1 MYYCVGWPKVL
12 NSQQS
17 SPIKLSV
24 DKVKILFAIL
34 YEKSICIWF
43 CKPSVP
49 ITYHR
54 RTDKCIEDNGT
65 NAFVEWK
72 VDSSK
77 IVVATNGGALI
88 IYDVQVN
95 DDTSNGLY
103 TQTDSPFNY
112 LRRDSAELFVKETIP
127 SLKLNLS
134 IIVKLYCNITSISC
148 INVGQMMVAT
158 DKLSIL
164 RINWEGAEERDY
176 SLDLRRIPFSIN
188 QQVHYAV
195 PILERDAYVISMDYS
210 PLLAGFSIVLADGRA
225 AFLTSSNLK
234 FDPNQ
239 VSGIWAQNLED
250 VTCTSINHKHRL
262 IAFGRKNCQVNVY
275 VVDDVSGGL
284 ELSHTMSLSS
294 KDFPGTP
301 GYVREMKWTPDGCA
315 MILCWSTGGISLW
328 STYGNMLMSS
338 LAWDYGLN
346 VDLFKQNP
354 LNILNMEWS
363 TEGYQLLMI
372 QLHAK
377 YTEDGQVIEQ
387 KTRVIQLDFV
397 KSVLSVN
404 PSMSS
409 HPYLLLQGDDKLYLN
424 RGDALQKM
432 YAHFATMEKSKNY
445 VDLYGS
451 AEKMEEDYGYYNFG
465 SDNKKTITSINTLSE
480 SKHWIIITLPTQY
493 AASNWPIRYSAIDST
508 GNNLAVAG
516 RTGMALYSLV
526 TRKWKLFGNETQE
539 KDFVVSGAI
548 LWWDNFVILGSY
560 SLLDHSDEIRM
571 YPKDSKLDNR
581 FASIIKI
588 ASPVML
594 MSIYKNQLIMF
605 TSDGY
610 VTIFA
615 IVQHTVDTVNLI
627 KFKVYDIKNL
637 CVHPA
642 CVVSV
647 SLANLKHDTS
657 LKLSSNQSSDTLLL
671 NVSGKIFMLHYENIG
686 AENQQL
692 ASTCLASSV
701 ECLWVSNSSKIH
713 LKDSLW
719 LFCGNHGMRVWL
731 PVFPR
736 QGENGSRSLRH
747 TFMSKRIMLTFN
759 LKIYPL
765 VILFE
770 EAIILGAENDT
781 ILYTNDTDLHFSLPF
796 STVER
801 STQVYLHQ
809 ILRQLIR
816 RNLGYNAWQIART
829 CTNLPYFP
837 HALELL
843 LHEVL
848 EEEATSK
855 EPIPDALLPS
865 VLEFI
870 QEFPVYLQTVVQCAR
885 KTEIAL
891 WPYLFSM
898 AGKPKDLFQQCI
910 TQNQLEIA
918 ASYLII
924 LQNLEPSSVSR
935 QYATML
941 LDTALEQKK
950 WDLAKDLVRFL
961 RAIDPNDVESP
972 RTSFIMGNKFG
983 MPQSSLPNSEDL
995 TLILGNITRGRS
1007 FSTTQTPPKHA
1018 LETKPDTPTTKEK
1031 FVISTAI
1038 NPLRNKRRV
1047 SSIPKEKIK
1056 IVEDFFIED
1065 ILQRHATKLLQNR
1078 KLEDL
1083 GYMAAKLDFQLVG
1096 WLSKEKDKSAKIDDF
1111 VATLKQLHEQMEWPK
1126 PSIENSK
1133 PTSNDIS
1140 TVPQTPVPDN
1150 TESGYHSNE
1159 PENYSNFFAN
1169 AYQKSGNLSID
1180 GKFHHDVE
1188 ANLLPKMDLM
1198 SVASEQVSLWDDEK
1212 PVSGQVY
1219 TNFELED
1226 QTYHNA
1232 IEEQNK
1238 KDAHSKQAIQKMEI
1252 KLRYLLQ
1259 LFNEGDCL
1267 EFSLLLSIML
1277 LDKAAVVRIT
1287 NKAIRSNSLILCRKL
1302 RNGLKDI
1309 TRWSLYECLGYQSFM
1324 LSLKSQISILDNFVI
1339 REESISPVLAMMTK
1353 EAVVE
1358 NQLNI
1363 SDNSTKENNEIDS
1376 TQKLNDSKLNT
1387 SGASTTGSIANTL
1400 ERKIS
1405 VEEKRSVANSKSSIN
1420 ASQQQQFNDS
1430 NTSNTSSINEN
1441 LKKSVTTAS
1450 SENEEMLNEEDAG
1463 RCIVM

>member
-1 MYYCVGWPKVL
+1 MY
-12 NSQQS
+12 
-17 SPIKLSV
+17 I
-24 DKVKILFAIL
+24 
-34 YEKSICIWF
+34 
-43 CKPSVP
+43 
-49 ITYHR
+49 
-54 RTDKCIEDNGT
+54 
-65 NAFVEWK
+65 
-72 VDSSK
+72 
-77 IVVATNGGALI
+77 
-88 IYDVQVN
+88 
-95 DDTSNGLY
+95 
-103 TQTDSPFNY
+103 
-112 LRRDSAELFVKETIP
+112 
-127 SLKLNLS
+127 
-134 IIVKLYCNITSISC
+134 
-148 INVGQMMVAT
+148 
-158 DKLSIL
+158 
-164 RINWEGAEERDY
+164 
-176 SLDLRRIPFSIN
+176 
-188 QQVHYAV
+188 
-195 PILERDAYVISMDYS
+195 
-210 PLLAGFSIVLADGRA
+210 
-225 AFLTSSNLK
+225 
-234 FDPNQ
+234 
-239 VSGIWAQNLED
+239 
-250 VTCTSINHKHRL
+250 
-262 IAFGRKNCQVNVY
+262 
-275 VVDDVSGGL
+275 VDDLTGGL
-284 ELSHTMSLSS
+284 ELSHTMLLSS
-294 KDFPGTP
+294 KDFPGSP
-301 GYVREMKWTPDGCA
+301 GFVREMKWTPDGCA
-315 MILCWSTGGISLW
+315 MVLCWSTGGISLW

-346 VDLFKQNP
+346 VDLNKHNP
-354 LNILNMEWS
+354 LNVLSMDWS

-372 QLHAK
+372 QLHQK
-377 YTEDGQVIEQ
+377 YDTNNEQ
-387 KTRVIQLDFV
+387 DDENNEATTRVIQLDFI

-404 PSMSS
+404 PAMSS
-409 HPYLLLQGDDKLYLN
+409 NPFLLLQGDDKLYLN

-432 YAHFATMEKSKNY
+432 YANLASMEKSKNY
-445 VDLYGS
+445 MDLYGGAGS
-451 AEKMEEDYGYYNFG
+451 EKYEEDFYNFG

-493 AASNWPIRYSAIDST
+493 AASNWPIRFSAIDES
-508 GNNLAVAG
+508 GDNIAVAG
-516 RTGMALYSLV
+516 RTGMALYSLQ

-539 KDFVVSGAI
+539 KDFVVTGAI
-548 LWWDNFVILGSY
+548 LWWNNFCILGSY

-581 FASIIKI
+581 FASIVKI
-588 ASPVML
+588 SSPLML
-594 MSIYKNQLIMF
+594 MNIYKNQLIMF

-610 VTIFA
+610 VTIYA
-615 IVQHTVDTVNLI
+615 IVQHTMDTVNLV

-647 SLANLKHDTS
+647 SLANLNMTAA
-657 LKLSSNQSSDTLLL
+657 LKSPNQSSDTLLL

-686 AENQQL
+686 TENQQL

-701 ECLWVSNSSKIH
+701 ECMWVSNSLKIH

-736 QGENGSRSLRH
+736 PGENGSRSLRH

-781 ILYTNDTDLHFSLPF
+781 ILYTNDLELHFSLPF
-796 STVER
+796 STLER

-816 RNLGYNAWQIART
+816 RNLGYNAWEIART

-972 RTSFIMGNKFG
+972 RTSFIMAGGNKFTS
-983 MPQSSLPNSEDL
+983 PPNHALSNAEDL
-995 TLILGNITRGRS
+995 SLILGNMTRGRS
-1007 FSTTQTPPKHA
+1007 FSTTQTPPKQM
-1018 LETKPDTPTTKEK
+1018 LETQNSAPSMTSKEK

-1047 SSIPKEKIK
+1047 SSIPKDKIK

-1111 VATLKQLHEQMEWPK
+1111 VTTLKQLHEQMEWPK
-1126 PSIENSK
+1126 PSIENLKS
-1133 PTSNDIS
+1133 TNNDNG

-1159 PENYSNFFAN
+1159 PEINFPPFWHKSNLISPTSN
-1169 AYQKSGNLSID
+1169 E
-1180 GKFHHDVE
+1180 KFHHDVE
-1188 ANLLPKMDLM
+1188 ANLLPKMDMM
-1198 SVASEQVSLWDDEK
+1198 SVASEQVSLWDDDNNK
-1212 PVSGQVY
+1212 ALTSGPH
-1219 TNFELED
+1219 TAFASFDLED

-1232 IEEQNK
+1232 IEEQKK

-1259 LFNEGDCL
+1259 LFVEGDCL

-1309 TRWSLYECLGYQSFM
+1309 TRWSLYEW
-1324 LSLKSQISILDNFVI
+1324 
-1339 REESISPVLAMMTK
+1339 
-1353 EAVVE
+1353 
-1358 NQLNI
+1358 
-1363 SDNSTKENNEIDS
+1363 
-1376 TQKLNDSKLNT
+1376 
-1387 SGASTTGSIANTL
+1387 
-1400 ERKIS
+1400 
-1405 VEEKRSVANSKSSIN
+1405 
-1420 ASQQQQFNDS
+1420 
-1430 NTSNTSSINEN
+1430 
-1441 LKKSVTTAS
+1441 
-1450 SENEEMLNEEDAG
+1450 
-1463 RCIVM
+1463 

>member
-1 MYYCVGWPKVL
+1 MY
-12 NSQQS
+12 
-17 SPIKLSV
+17 I
-24 DKVKILFAIL
+24 
-34 YEKSICIWF
+34 
-43 CKPSVP
+43 
-49 ITYHR
+49 
-54 RTDKCIEDNGT
+54 
-65 NAFVEWK
+65 
-72 VDSSK
+72 
-77 IVVATNGGALI
+77 
-88 IYDVQVN
+88 
-95 DDTSNGLY
+95 
-103 TQTDSPFNY
+103 
-112 LRRDSAELFVKETIP
+112 
-127 SLKLNLS
+127 
-134 IIVKLYCNITSISC
+134 
-148 INVGQMMVAT
+148 
-158 DKLSIL
+158 
-164 RINWEGAEERDY
+164 
-176 SLDLRRIPFSIN
+176 
-188 QQVHYAV
+188 
-195 PILERDAYVISMDYS
+195 
-210 PLLAGFSIVLADGRA
+210 
-225 AFLTSSNLK
+225 
-234 FDPNQ
+234 
-239 VSGIWAQNLED
+239 
-250 VTCTSINHKHRL
+250 
-262 IAFGRKNCQVNVY
+262 
-275 VVDDVSGGL
+275 VDDLTGGL
-284 ELSHTMSLSS
+284 ELSHTMSMSS
-294 KDFPGTP
+294 KDFPGSP
-301 GYVREMKWTPDGCA
+301 GHVREMKWTPDGCA

-328 STYGNMLMSS
+328 STYGAMLMSS
-338 LAWDYGLN
+338 LVWEYGLHA
-346 VDLFKQNP
+346 DLNKQNP
-354 LNILNMEWS
+354 LNILSMDWS

-372 QLHAK
+372 QLHTQ
-377 YTEDGQVIEQ
+377 YSNEEQ
-387 KTRVIQLDFV
+387 EEPQKSTTRVIQLDFV

-409 HPYLLLQGDDKLYLN
+409 NPFLLLQGDDKLYLN

-432 YAHFATMEKSKNY
+432 YSSFSAMEKSKNY
-445 VDLYGS
+445 YNICDS
-451 AEKMEEDYGYYNFG
+451 SDEKFEEDFYNFG
-465 SDNKKTITSINTLSE
+465 SDNKKTITSRNTLSE

-493 AASNWPIRYSAIDST
+493 AASNWPIRYSAIDES

-516 RTGMALYSLV
+516 RTGMALYSLI

-588 ASPVML
+588 PSPVML
-594 MSIYKNQLIMF
+594 MNIYKNQLIMF

-610 VTIFA
+610 VTIYA
-615 IVQHTVDTVNLI
+615 IAQHQMDVVNLI

-647 SLANLKHDTS
+647 SLANLNMVPVTKS
-657 LKLSSNQSSDTLLL
+657 PSSNQSSDTLLL
-671 NVSGKIFMLHYENIG
+671 NVSGKIFMLHYENVG

-701 ECLWVSNSSKIH
+701 ECMWVANSSKIH

-719 LFCGNHGMRVWL
+719 LFCGNNGMRVWL

-736 QGENGSRSLRH
+736 PGENGSRSLRH

-770 EAIILGAENDT
+770 EAIIMGAENDT
-781 ILYTNDTDLHFSLPF
+781 ILYTNDLELHFSLPF
-796 STVER
+796 SIVER

-816 RNLGYNAWQIART
+816 RNLGYNAWEIART

-950 WDLAKDLVRFL
+950 WDLAKDLARFL

-972 RTSFIMGNKFG
+972 RTSIVVLGGGTKF
-983 MPQSSLPNSEDL
+983 SNPNVLTNTEDL
-995 TLILGNITRGRS
+995 SLILGSMARGRS
-1007 FSTTQTPPKHA
+1007 FSTTQTPAKQV
-1018 LETKPDTPTTKEK
+1018 LETQMSAPSTMTVNKDK
-1031 FVISTAI
+1031 FVISTAL

-1065 ILQRHATKLLQNR
+1065 ILQRHATKLLSSR

-1096 WLSKEKDKSAKIDDF
+1096 WLSKEKDKSAKIEDF
-1111 VATLKQLHEQMEWPK
+1111 VTTLKQLHEQMEWPK
-1126 PSIENSK
+1126 PSIENLKS
-1133 PTSNDIS
+1133 TSNDNG
-1140 TVPQTPVPDN
+1140 TVPQTPIPDN

-1159 PENYSNFFAN
+1159 PENFNGYW
-1169 AYQKSGNLSID
+1169 QKSAEA
-1180 GKFHHDVE
+1180 KFHHDVE

-1198 SVASEQVSLWDDEK
+1198 SVASEQVSLWDDDK
-1212 PVSGQVY
+1212 ALGNGPQTTFVS
-1219 TNFELED
+1219 FELED

-1232 IEEQNK
+1232 IEEQKK

-1259 LFNEGDCL
+1259 LFIEGDCL

-1277 LDKAAVVRIT
+1277 LDKAAIVRIT
-1287 NKAIRSNSLILCRKL
+1287 NKSIRSNSLILCRKL

-1309 TRWSLYECLGYQSFM
+1309 TRWSLYEW
-1324 LSLKSQISILDNFVI
+1324 
-1339 REESISPVLAMMTK
+1339 
-1353 EAVVE
+1353 
-1358 NQLNI
+1358 
-1363 SDNSTKENNEIDS
+1363 
-1376 TQKLNDSKLNT
+1376 
-1387 SGASTTGSIANTL
+1387 
-1400 ERKIS
+1400 
-1405 VEEKRSVANSKSSIN
+1405 
-1420 ASQQQQFNDS
+1420 
-1430 NTSNTSSINEN
+1430 
-1441 LKKSVTTAS
+1441 
-1450 SENEEMLNEEDAG
+1450 
-1463 RCIVM
+1463 

>member
-1 MYYCVGWPKVL
+1 MYYSVGWPKL
-12 NSQQS
+12 LDTQQKA
-17 SPIKLSV
+17 PLKLSV

-34 YEKSICIWF
+34 YEKSISIWLIS
-43 CKPSVP
+43 PSVP

-54 RTDKCIEDNGT
+54 RSDKCIQENGT
-65 NAFVEWK
+65 NAIVEWK

-77 IVVATNGGALI
+77 IVVATNDGALI

-95 DDTSNGLY
+95 DDTTGGLY
-103 TQTDSPFNY
+103 TQNDSPFNY
-112 LRRDSAELFVKETIP
+112 LRRDSAELFIKETIP

-148 INVGQMMVAT
+148 VNVAQMMVAT

-195 PILERDAYVISMDYS
+195 PILEKDAYVVSMDYS
-210 PLLAGFSIVLADGRA
+210 PLLAGFSIVLKDGRA

-239 VSGIWAQNLED
+239 VSGIWAQNLDD

-262 IAFGRKNCQVNVY
+262 IAFGRRNCQVNVY
-275 VVDDVSGGL
+275 IVDDVTGGL

-294 KDFPGTP
+294 KDFPGSP
-301 GYVREMKWTPDGCA
+301 GFVREIKFTPDGCA
-315 MILCWSTGGISLW
+315 MVLCWSTGGISLW
-328 STYGNMLMSS
+328 STYGSMLMSS

-346 VDLFKQNP
+346 VDLNKQNP
-354 LNILNMEWS
+354 LNILSMDWS

-372 QLHAK
+372 QLHTK
-377 YTEDGQVIEQ
+377 YSEEGEVLEQ
-387 KTRVIQLDFV
+387 QTRVIQLDFV

-404 PSMSS
+404 PSMSYN
-409 HPYLLLQGDDKLYLN
+409 PYLLLQGDNKLYLN

-432 YAHFATMEKSKNY
+432 YAHYATMEKSKNY
-445 VDLYGS
+445 LDLYDGC
-451 AEKMEEDYGYYNFG
+451 AEKMEEDYGYYHYG

-480 SKHWIIITLPTQY
+480 SKHWLIITLPTQY

-516 RTGMALYSLV
+516 RTGMALYSLIS
-526 TRKWKLFGNETQE
+526 RKWKLFGNETQE

-548 LWWDNFVILGSY
+548 LWWNNFVILGSY
-560 SLLDHSDEIRM
+560 SLLDHSDEIRI

-594 MSIYKNQLIMF
+594 MNIYKNQLIMF

-615 IVQHTVDTVNLI
+615 IVQSTVDTVNLI

-647 SLANLKHDTS
+647 SLANLKHDAVTKNPAS
-657 LKLSSNQSSDTLLL
+657 QSSDTLLL

-701 ECLWVSNSSKIH
+701 ECIWVANSSKIH

-719 LFCGNHGMRVWL
+719 LFCGKLGMRVWL

-781 ILYTNDTDLHFSLPF
+781 ILYTNDLDLHFSLPF

-816 RNLGYNAWQIART
+816 RNLGYNAWEIART

-870 QEFPVYLQTVVQCAR
+870 QEFPIYLQTVVQCAR

-983 MPQSSLPNSEDL
+983 ITQSSVLPNSEDL

-1018 LETKPDTPTTKEK
+1018 LETKPADAPITKDK

-1111 VATLKQLHEQMEWPK
+1111 VTTLKQLHDQMEWPK
-1126 PSIENSK
+1126 PSIENLRSN
-1133 PTSNDIS
+1133 SNDNGS
-1140 TVPQTPVPDN
+1140 TMSHTPVTDN

-1159 PENYSNFFAN
+1159 PENFAPFYG
-1169 AYQKSGNLSID
+1169 AYPSKSGNLMD
-1180 GKFHHDVE
+1180 VKFHDVVE
-1188 ANLLPKMDLM
+1188 ANLLPKMEMM
-1198 SVASEQVSLWDDEK
+1198 SVTSEQVSLWDDDK
-1212 PVSGQVY
+1212 AMSGQVFA
-1219 TNFELED
+1219 NFELED
-1226 QTYHNA
+1226 QTYHA
-1232 IEEQNK
+1232 IEEQKK
-1238 KDAHSKQAIQKMEI
+1238 KDANSKQAIQKMEI

-1259 LFNEGDCL
+1259 LFIEGDCL

-1339 REESISPVLAMMTK
+1339 REESISPVLAMMNNK
-1353 EAVVE
+1353 ETLTE
-1358 NQLNI
+1358 HHPHNS
-1363 SDNSTKENNEIDS
+1363 SDNSLKEVRFCLHTFVIYS
-1376 TQKLNDSKLNT
+1376 L
-1387 SGASTTGSIANTL
+1387 SI
-1400 ERKIS
+1400 
-1405 VEEKRSVANSKSSIN
+1405 
-1420 ASQQQQFNDS
+1420 
-1430 NTSNTSSINEN
+1430 
-1441 LKKSVTTAS
+1441 
-1450 SENEEMLNEEDAG
+1450 
-1463 RCIVM
+1463 

>member
-1 MYYCVGWPKVL
+1 M
-12 NSQQS
+12 
-17 SPIKLSV
+17 
-24 DKVKILFAIL
+24 
-34 YEKSICIWF
+34 
-43 CKPSVP
+43 
-49 ITYHR
+49 
-54 RTDKCIEDNGT
+54 
-65 NAFVEWK
+65 
-72 VDSSK
+72 
-77 IVVATNGGALI
+77 
-88 IYDVQVN
+88 
-95 DDTSNGLY
+95 
-103 TQTDSPFNY
+103 
-112 LRRDSAELFVKETIP
+112 
-127 SLKLNLS
+127 
-134 IIVKLYCNITSISC
+134 
-148 INVGQMMVAT
+148 
-158 DKLSIL
+158 
-164 RINWEGAEERDY
+164 
-176 SLDLRRIPFSIN
+176 
-188 QQVHYAV
+188 
-195 PILERDAYVISMDYS
+195 
-210 PLLAGFSIVLADGRA
+210 
-225 AFLTSSNLK
+225 SSNP
-234 FDPNQ
+234 F
-239 VSGIWAQNLED
+239 
-250 VTCTSINHKHRL
+250 
-262 IAFGRKNCQVNVY
+262 
-275 VVDDVSGGL
+275 
-284 ELSHTMSLSS
+284 
-294 KDFPGTP
+294 
-301 GYVREMKWTPDGCA
+301 
-315 MILCWSTGGISLW
+315 
-328 STYGNMLMSS
+328 
-338 LAWDYGLN
+338 
-346 VDLFKQNP
+346 
-354 LNILNMEWS
+354 
-363 TEGYQLLMI
+363 
-372 QLHAK
+372 
-377 YTEDGQVIEQ
+377 
-387 KTRVIQLDFV
+387 
-397 KSVLSVN
+397 
-404 PSMSS
+404 
-409 HPYLLLQGDDKLYLN
+409 LLLQGDDKLYLN

-432 YAHFATMEKSKNY
+432 YAHFASIEKSKNY
-445 VDLYGS
+445 LDLYGN
-451 AEKMEEDYGYYNFG
+451 AIEKTGDEEDYGYYNFG

-493 AASNWPIRYSAIDST
+493 AASNWPIRYSAIDSS

-548 LWWDNFVILGSY
+548 LWWNNFVILGSY
-560 SLLDHSDEIRM
+560 SLLDHSDEIRI

-588 ASPVML
+588 SSPVML
-594 MSIYKNQLIMF
+594 MNIYKNQLIMF

-610 VTIFA
+610 VTIYA
-615 IVQHTVDTVNLI
+615 IMQQTIEAVNLI
-627 KFKVYDIKNL
+627 KLKVYDIKNL

-642 CVVSV
+642 CVVSI
-647 SLANLKHDTS
+647 SLANLKSDTPAA
-657 LKLSSNQSSDTLLL
+657 KIPQNQSSDTLLL

-701 ECLWVSNSSKIH
+701 ECIWVANSSKIH

-770 EAIILGAENDT
+770 EAIILGAENDA
-781 ILYTNDTDLHFSLPF
+781 ILYTNDLDLHFSLPF

-816 RNLGYNAWQIART
+816 RNLGYNAWEIART

-855 EPIPDALLPS
+855 DPIPDALLPS

-983 MPQSSLPNSEDL
+983 ITQSSVLPNSEDL

-1018 LETKPDTPTTKEK
+1018 LETTKPDTPTTKDK

-1078 KLEDL
+1078 NLEDL
-1083 GYMAAKLDFQLVG
+1083 GFMAAKLDFQLVG

-1111 VATLKQLHEQMEWPK
+1111 VTTLKQLHDQLQWPK
-1126 PSIENSK
+1126 PSFETTKS
-1133 PTSNDIS
+1133 TTNDNGS
-1140 TVPQTPVPDN
+1140 TVPQTPVTMDN
-1150 TESGYHSNE
+1150 TESGYYSNE
-1159 PENYSNFFAN
+1159 NENFAGYLSG
-1169 AYQKSGNLSID
+1169 ALQKSSGMTENKYHHL
-1180 GKFHHDVE
+1180 HHDVE
-1188 ANLLPKMDLM
+1188 ANLIPKMDLM

-1212 PVSGQVY
+1212 ALLNAQTNF
-1219 TNFELED
+1219 TNFEIED

-1232 IEEQNK
+1232 IEEQKK
-1238 KDAHSKQAIQKMEI
+1238 KDIYSRQALQKMEI

-1259 LFNEGDCL
+1259 LFIEGDCL

-1277 LDKAAVVRIT
+1277 LDKAAVIRIT

-1309 TRWSLYECLGYQSFM
+1309 TRWSLYEW
-1324 LSLKSQISILDNFVI
+1324 
-1339 REESISPVLAMMTK
+1339 
-1353 EAVVE
+1353 
-1358 NQLNI
+1358 
-1363 SDNSTKENNEIDS
+1363 
-1376 TQKLNDSKLNT
+1376 
-1387 SGASTTGSIANTL
+1387 
-1400 ERKIS
+1400 
-1405 VEEKRSVANSKSSIN
+1405 
-1420 ASQQQQFNDS
+1420 
-1430 NTSNTSSINEN
+1430 
-1441 LKKSVTTAS
+1441 
-1450 SENEEMLNEEDAG
+1450 
-1463 RCIVM
+1463 

>member
-1 MYYCVGWPKVL
+1 
-12 NSQQS
+12 
-17 SPIKLSV
+17 
-24 DKVKILFAIL
+24 
-34 YEKSICIWF
+34 
-43 CKPSVP
+43 
-49 ITYHR
+49 
-54 RTDKCIEDNGT
+54 
-65 NAFVEWK
+65 
-72 VDSSK
+72 
-77 IVVATNGGALI
+77 
-88 IYDVQVN
+88 
-95 DDTSNGLY
+95 
-103 TQTDSPFNY
+103 
-112 LRRDSAELFVKETIP
+112 
-127 SLKLNLS
+127 
-134 IIVKLYCNITSISC
+134 
-148 INVGQMMVAT
+148 
-158 DKLSIL
+158 
-164 RINWEGAEERDY
+164 
-176 SLDLRRIPFSIN
+176 
-188 QQVHYAV
+188 
-195 PILERDAYVISMDYS
+195 
-210 PLLAGFSIVLADGRA
+210 
-225 AFLTSSNLK
+225 
-234 FDPNQ
+234 
-239 VSGIWAQNLED
+239 
-250 VTCTSINHKHRL
+250 
-262 IAFGRKNCQVNVY
+262 
-275 VVDDVSGGL
+275 
-284 ELSHTMSLSS
+284 MSLSS
-294 KDFPGTP
+294 KDFPGSP
-301 GYVREMKWTPDGCA
+301 GFVREMKWTPDGCA

-328 STYGNMLMSS
+328 STYGSMLMSS

-346 VDLFKQNP
+346 ADLNKQNP
-354 LNILNMEWS
+354 INIVSMDWS

-372 QLHAK
+372 QLQTK
-377 YTEDGQVIEQ
+377 YSTNNHENVEENQTDEIKTTVTT
-387 KTRVIQLDFV
+387 TRVIQLDFV

-409 HPYLLLQGDDKLYLN
+409 NPFLLLQGDDKLYLN

-432 YAHFATMEKSKNY
+432 YSSFASMEKSKNY
-445 VDLYGS
+445 FNMCDSGNS
-451 AEKMEEDYGYYNFG
+451 DEKFEEDFYNFG

-493 AASNWPIRYSAIDST
+493 AASNWPIRFSAIDES
-508 GNNLAVAG
+508 GNNIAVAG
-516 RTGMALYSLV
+516 RTGMALYSLL

-548 LWWDNFVILGSY
+548 LWWNNFVILGSY

-588 ASPVML
+588 PSPVML
-594 MSIYKNQLIMF
+594 MNIYKNQLIMF

-610 VTIFA
+610 VTIYA
-615 IVQHTVDTVNLI
+615 ITQHTLDVVNLV

-647 SLANLKHDTS
+647 SLANLNMVAISKSSTS
-657 LKLSSNQSSDTLLL
+657 SSASSPPHQSSDTLLL

-701 ECLWVSNSSKIH
+701 ECMWVANSTKIH

-719 LFCGNHGMRVWL
+719 LFCGNNGMRVWL

-736 QGENGSRSLRH
+736 PGENGSRSLRH

-781 ILYTNDTDLHFSLPF
+781 ILYTSDMELHFSLPF
-796 STVER
+796 SIVER

-816 RNLGYNAWQIART
+816 RNLGFNAWEIART

-972 RTSFIMGNKFG
+972 RTSFIMMGGGNKFG
-983 MPQSSLPNSEDL
+983 VTPPSVLSNTEDL
-995 TLILGNITRGRS
+995 TLILGNMARGRS
-1007 FSTTQTPPKHA
+1007 FSTTQTPPKQV
-1018 LETKPDTPTTKEK
+1018 LESQMSAPSMSVNNKDGNK
-1031 FVISTAI
+1031 FVISTAL

-1083 GYMAAKLDFQLVG
+1083 GFMAAKLDFQLVG

-1111 VATLKQLHEQMEWPK
+1111 VTTLKQLHEQMEWPK
-1126 PSIENSK
+1126 PSIENIKS
-1133 PTSNDIS
+1133 TSNDNG
-1140 TVPQTPVPDN
+1140 TVPPTPISDN

-1159 PENYSNFFAN
+1159 HENFPSYWQ
-1169 AYQKSGNLSID
+1169 QKVTSPTTTTTSAD
-1180 GKFHHDVE
+1180 AKFHLDVE

-1212 PVSGQVY
+1212 ALGSGPQ
-1219 TNFELED
+1219 TAFTSFELED

-1232 IEEQNK
+1232 IEEQKK
-1238 KDAHSKQAIQKMEI
+1238 KDAHSKQALQKMEI

-1259 LFNEGDCL
+1259 LFVEGDCL

-1277 LDKAAVVRIT
+1277 LDKAAVLRIT

-1309 TRWSLYECLGYQSFM
+1309 TRWSLYEW
-1324 LSLKSQISILDNFVI
+1324 
-1339 REESISPVLAMMTK
+1339 
-1353 EAVVE
+1353 
-1358 NQLNI
+1358 
-1363 SDNSTKENNEIDS
+1363 
-1376 TQKLNDSKLNT
+1376 
-1387 SGASTTGSIANTL
+1387 
-1400 ERKIS
+1400 
-1405 VEEKRSVANSKSSIN
+1405 
-1420 ASQQQQFNDS
+1420 
-1430 NTSNTSSINEN
+1430 
-1441 LKKSVTTAS
+1441 
-1450 SENEEMLNEEDAG
+1450 
-1463 RCIVM
+1463 

>member
-1 MYYCVGWPKVL
+1 VML
-12 NSQQS
+12 
-17 SPIKLSV
+17 
-24 DKVKILFAIL
+24 
-34 YEKSICIWF
+34 
-43 CKPSVP
+43 
-49 ITYHR
+49 
-54 RTDKCIEDNGT
+54 
-65 NAFVEWK
+65 
-72 VDSSK
+72 
-77 IVVATNGGALI
+77 
-88 IYDVQVN
+88 
-95 DDTSNGLY
+95 
-103 TQTDSPFNY
+103 
-112 LRRDSAELFVKETIP
+112 
-127 SLKLNLS
+127 
-134 IIVKLYCNITSISC
+134 
-148 INVGQMMVAT
+148 
-158 DKLSIL
+158 
-164 RINWEGAEERDY
+164 
-176 SLDLRRIPFSIN
+176 
-188 QQVHYAV
+188 
-195 PILERDAYVISMDYS
+195 
-210 PLLAGFSIVLADGRA
+210 
-225 AFLTSSNLK
+225 
-234 FDPNQ
+234 
-239 VSGIWAQNLED
+239 
-250 VTCTSINHKHRL
+250 
-262 IAFGRKNCQVNVY
+262 
-275 VVDDVSGGL
+275 
-284 ELSHTMSLSS
+284 LSS
-294 KDFPGTP
+294 KDFPGSP

-315 MILCWSTGGISLW
+315 MVLCWATGGISLW
-328 STYGNMLMSS
+328 STYGNMMMCS

-346 VDLFKQNP
+346 VDLNKINP
-354 LNILNMEWS
+354 LNVISMDWS

-372 QLHAK
+372 QIHPKAP
-377 YTEDGQVIEQ
+377 EENE
-387 KTRVIQLDFV
+387 TRVIQLDFI

-432 YAHFATMEKSKNY
+432 YAHYATIEKSKNY
-445 VDLYGS
+445 LDLYGAS
-451 AEKMEEDYGYYNFG
+451 DKIEEDYGYYNFG

-516 RTGMALYSLV
+516 RTGMALYSLI

-548 LWWDNFVILGSY
+548 LWWNNFVILGSY
-560 SLLDHSDEIRM
+560 SLVDHSDEIRI
-571 YPKDSKLDNR
+571 YPRDSKLDNR

-588 ASPVML
+588 TSPVML
-594 MSIYKNQLIMF
+594 MNIYKNQLIMF

-610 VTIFA
+610 VSIFA
-615 IVQHTVDTVNLI
+615 IVQHSIEMVNLV
-627 KFKVYDIKNL
+627 KLKVYDIKNL

-647 SLANLKHDTS
+647 SLANLKSDAMS
-657 LKLSSNQSSDTLLL
+657 KSPSSQHSDTLLL
-671 NVSGKIFMLHYENIG
+671 NVSGKIFMLQYENVG
-686 AENQQL
+686 TENQQL

-701 ECLWVSNSSKIH
+701 ECLWVSNSNKIH

-719 LFCGNHGMRVWL
+719 LFCGNNGMRVWL

-747 TFMSKRIMLTFN
+747 TFMSKRIMLTFS

-781 ILYTNDTDLHFSLPF
+781 ILYTNDLGLHFSLPF
-796 STVER
+796 CTLER

-816 RNLGYNAWQIART
+816 RNLGYNAWEIART
-829 CTNLPYFP
+829 CTSLPYFP

-855 EPIPDALLPS
+855 EPIPDALMPS

-950 WDLAKDLVRFL
+950 WDLAKELVRFL

-972 RTSFIMGNKFG
+972 RTSIVMGGGSKFG
-983 MPQSSLPNSEDL
+983 LSSVQNSVLPNSEDL

-1007 FSTTQTPPKHA
+1007 FSTTQAPSKQVVEA
-1018 LETKPDTPTTKEK
+1018 KADTPTNKDK
-1031 FVISTAI
+1031 FQVISTAV

-1056 IVEDFFIED
+1056 ITEDFFIED

-1083 GYMAAKLDFQLVG
+1083 GFMAAKLDFQLVG
-1096 WLSKEKDKSAKIDDF
+1096 WLSKEKDRSAKIDDF
-1111 VATLKQLHEQMEWPK
+1111 VTTLKQLHEQMEWPK
-1126 PSIENSK
+1126 PSMMENAGSL
-1133 PTSNDIS
+1133 SDVGAVS
-1140 TVPQTPVPDN
+1140 QTPVSDASN
-1150 TESGYHSNE
+1150 SNVESGYKSFSHSNE
-1159 PENYSNFFAN
+1159 MENFGGYFNSF
-1169 AYQKSGNLSID
+1169 QKPGTSGIE
-1180 GKFHHDVE
+1180 GKFRHSIDVE
-1188 ANLLPKMDLM
+1188 ANLLPKMDMM
-1198 SVASEQVSLWDDEK
+1198 SVASEQVSLMWDDVDK
-1212 PVSGQVY
+1212 PLGQQGFMS
-1219 TNFELED
+1219 FEMEED
-1226 QTYHNA
+1226 QSYHNA
-1232 IEEQNK
+1232 IEEQKK
-1238 KDAHSKQAIQKMEI
+1238 KDARSKQAIQKMEI

-1259 LFNEGDCL
+1259 LFTEGDCL
-1267 EFSLLLSIML
+1267 EFSLLLSMML
-1277 LDKAAVVRIT
+1277 LDKASVVRIT

-1309 TRWSLYECLGYQSFM
+1309 TRWSLYEW
-1324 LSLKSQISILDNFVI
+1324 
-1339 REESISPVLAMMTK
+1339 
-1353 EAVVE
+1353 
-1358 NQLNI
+1358 
-1363 SDNSTKENNEIDS
+1363 
-1376 TQKLNDSKLNT
+1376 
-1387 SGASTTGSIANTL
+1387 
-1400 ERKIS
+1400 
-1405 VEEKRSVANSKSSIN
+1405 
-1420 ASQQQQFNDS
+1420 
-1430 NTSNTSSINEN
+1430 
-1441 LKKSVTTAS
+1441 
-1450 SENEEMLNEEDAG
+1450 
-1463 RCIVM
+1463 

>member
-1 MYYCVGWPKVL
+1 M
-12 NSQQS
+12 
-17 SPIKLSV
+17 
-24 DKVKILFAIL
+24 
-34 YEKSICIWF
+34 
-43 CKPSVP
+43 
-49 ITYHR
+49 
-54 RTDKCIEDNGT
+54 
-65 NAFVEWK
+65 
-72 VDSSK
+72 
-77 IVVATNGGALI
+77 
-88 IYDVQVN
+88 
-95 DDTSNGLY
+95 
-103 TQTDSPFNY
+103 
-112 LRRDSAELFVKETIP
+112 
-127 SLKLNLS
+127 
-134 IIVKLYCNITSISC
+134 
-148 INVGQMMVAT
+148 
-158 DKLSIL
+158 
-164 RINWEGAEERDY
+164 
-176 SLDLRRIPFSIN
+176 
-188 QQVHYAV
+188 
-195 PILERDAYVISMDYS
+195 SM
-210 PLLAGFSIVLADGRA
+210 
-225 AFLTSSNLK
+225 
-234 FDPNQ
+234 
-239 VSGIWAQNLED
+239 
-250 VTCTSINHKHRL
+250 
-262 IAFGRKNCQVNVY
+262 
-275 VVDDVSGGL
+275 
-284 ELSHTMSLSS
+284 SS
-294 KDFPGTP
+294 KDFPGSP
-301 GYVREMKWTPDGCA
+301 GFVREMKWSPDGCA

-328 STYGNMLMSS
+328 STYGAMLMSS
-338 LAWDYGLN
+338 LVWEYGLHA
-346 VDLFKQNP
+346 DLNKQNP
-354 LNILNMEWS
+354 LNILSMDWS

-372 QLHAK
+372 QLHTQ
-377 YTEDGQVIEQ
+377 YSNHSNDDISDHHEQ
-387 KTRVIQLDFV
+387 QQQQKQSTTRVIQLDFV

-409 HPYLLLQGDDKLYLN
+409 NPFLLLQGDDKLYLN

-432 YAHFATMEKSKNY
+432 YSSFSAMEKFKNY
-445 VDLYGS
+445 YNICDNS
-451 AEKMEEDYGYYNFG
+451 DEKFEEDFYNFG
-465 SDNKKTITSINTLSE
+465 SDNKKTITSRNTLSE

-493 AASNWPIRYSAIDST
+493 AASNWPIRYSAIDES
-508 GNNLAVAG
+508 GNNIAVAG
-516 RTGMALYSLV
+516 RTGMALYSLL

-588 ASPVML
+588 PSPVML
-594 MSIYKNQLIMF
+594 MNIYKNQLIMF

-610 VTIFA
+610 VTIYA
-615 IVQHTVDTVNLI
+615 IAQHQIDVVNLI

-647 SLANLKHDTS
+647 SLANLNMVPVTKS
-657 LKLSSNQSSDTLLL
+657 LSSTQSSDTLLL
-671 NVSGKIFMLHYENIG
+671 NVSGKIFMLHYENVG

-701 ECLWVSNSSKIH
+701 ECMWVANSSKIH

-719 LFCGNHGMRVWL
+719 LFCGNNGMRVWL

-736 QGENGSRSLRH
+736 PGENGSRSLRH

-770 EAIILGAENDT
+770 EAIIMGAENDT
-781 ILYTNDTDLHFSLPF
+781 ILYTNDLELHFSLPF
-796 STVER
+796 SIVER

-816 RNLGYNAWQIART
+816 RNLGYNAWEIART

-950 WDLAKDLVRFL
+950 WDLAKDLARFL

-972 RTSFIMGNKFG
+972 RTSIYLLGGGNKF
-983 MPQSSLPNSEDL
+983 SSPNVLSNTTAEDL
-995 TLILGNITRGRS
+995 SLILGSMARGRS
-1007 FSTTQTPPKHA
+1007 FSTTQTPAKQV
-1018 LETKPDTPTTKEK
+1018 LETQMSAPSMTVNKDK
-1031 FVISTAI
+1031 FVISTAL

-1065 ILQRHATKLLQNR
+1065 ILQRHATKLLSNR

-1096 WLSKEKDKSAKIDDF
+1096 WLSKEKDKSAKIEDF
-1111 VATLKQLHEQMEWPK
+1111 VTTLKQLHEQMEWPK
-1126 PSIENSK
+1126 PSIENLK
-1133 PTSNDIS
+1133 NTSNDNG
-1140 TVPQTPVPDN
+1140 TVPQTAPIPDN

-1159 PENYSNFFAN
+1159 PENFTSYW
-1169 AYQKSGNLSID
+1169 QKSPTSAEA
-1180 GKFHHDVE
+1180 KFHHDVE

-1212 PVSGQVY
+1212 ALGNGPQSAFVS
-1219 TNFELED
+1219 FELED

-1232 IEEQNK
+1232 IEEQKK

-1259 LFNEGDCL
+1259 LFIEGDCL

-1277 LDKAAVVRIT
+1277 LDKAAIVRIT
-1287 NKAIRSNSLILCRKL
+1287 NKSIRSNSLILCRKL

-1309 TRWSLYECLGYQSFM
+1309 TRWSLYEW
-1324 LSLKSQISILDNFVI
+1324 
-1339 REESISPVLAMMTK
+1339 
-1353 EAVVE
+1353 
-1358 NQLNI
+1358 
-1363 SDNSTKENNEIDS
+1363 
-1376 TQKLNDSKLNT
+1376 
-1387 SGASTTGSIANTL
+1387 
-1400 ERKIS
+1400 
-1405 VEEKRSVANSKSSIN
+1405 
-1420 ASQQQQFNDS
+1420 
-1430 NTSNTSSINEN
+1430 
-1441 LKKSVTTAS
+1441 
-1450 SENEEMLNEEDAG
+1450 
-1463 RCIVM
+1463 

>member
-1 MYYCVGWPKVL
+1 MYYPIGWPKL
-12 NSQQS
+12 LDSQK
-17 SPIKLSV
+17 SPLKLAT
-24 DKVKILFAIL
+24 DKVKILFAVL
-34 YEKSICIWF
+34 YEKSLCIWF
-43 CKPSVP
+43 CKPCVP
-49 ITYHR
+49 ITYHQ
-54 RTDKCIEDNGT
+54 RTDKCIAENGT

-77 IVVATNGGALI
+77 LVIATNEGALI
-88 IYDVQVN
+88 IYDVQVD
-95 DDTSNGLY
+95 DDTAGGLY
-103 TQTDSPFNY
+103 SQSDSPFNY
-112 LRRDSAELFVKETIP
+112 LRRDSAELFIKETIP
-127 SLKLNLS
+127 SLKLNL
-134 IIVKLYCNITSISC
+134 
-148 INVGQMMVAT
+148 MMVAT
-158 DKLSIL
+158 DKLSVI
-164 RINWEGAEERDY
+164 RINWEGLEERDY

-195 PILERDAYVISMDYS
+195 PILDKEAYIVSMDYS
-210 PLLAGFSIVLADGRA
+210 PLLAGFSIVLKDGRA
-225 AFLTSSNLK
+225 AYLTSSNLK

-239 VSGIWAQNLED
+239 VSGIWAQGLED
-250 VTCTSINHKHRL
+250 ATCTAINHKHRL
-262 IAFGRKNCQVNVY
+262 IAFGRKNCTANVY
-275 VVDDVSGGL
+275 IVDDATGGL
-284 ELSHTMSLSS
+284 ELSHVMSLMSN
-294 KDFPGTP
+294 DFPGSP

-315 MILCWSTGGISLW
+315 MVLCWSTGGISLW
-328 STYGNMLMSS
+328 STYGNMLMCS

-346 VDLFKQNP
+346 VDLNKQNP
-354 LNILNMEWS
+354 LNITSLDWS

-372 QLHAK
+372 QLHTK
-377 YTEDGQVIEQ
+377 SSDDGETKETQ
-387 KTRVIQLDFV
+387 TRIIQLDFI

-409 HPYLLLQGDDKLYLN
+409 HPFLLLQGDDKLYLN

-432 YAHFATMEKSKNY
+432 YAQYASMEKSKSYLENY
-445 VDLYGS
+445 SGG
-451 AEKMEEDYGYYNFG
+451 EKMEEEYGYYNFG

-480 SKHWIIITLPTQY
+480 NKHWIIITLPTQY
-493 AASNWPIRYSAIDST
+493 AASNWPIRYSAIDSS
-508 GNNLAVAG
+508 GNNIAIAG

-548 LWWDNFVILGSY
+548 LWWNNFVILGSY
-560 SLLDHSDEIRM
+560 SLVDHSDEIRM
-571 YPKDSKLDNR
+571 YPKDLKLDNR

-588 ASPVML
+588 NSPVML
-594 MSIYKNQLIMF
+594 MNLCKNQLIMF
-605 TSDGY
+605 TQDGY

-615 IVQHTVDTVNLI
+615 IAQHTPDQVNLI
-627 KFKVYDIKNL
+627 KLKVYDIKNL

-647 SLANLKHDTS
+647 SLANLKNDVVA
-657 LKLSSNQSSDTLLL
+657 KLPANPHSDTLLL
-671 NVSGKIFMLHYENIG
+671 NVSGKIFMLQYENIG

-701 ECLWVSNSSKIH
+701 ECMWVSNSTKIH

-736 QGENGSRSLRH
+736 PGENGSRTLRH

-781 ILYTNDTDLHFSLPF
+781 ILYTNDLGLHFSLPF
-796 STVER
+796 
-801 STQVYLHQ
+801 
-809 ILRQLIR
+809 
-816 RNLGYNAWQIART
+816 
-829 CTNLPYFP
+829 CT
-837 HALELL
+837 LE
-843 LHEVL
+843 
-848 EEEATSK
+848 
-855 EPIPDALLPS
+855 
-865 VLEFI
+865 
-870 QEFPVYLQTVVQCAR
+870 QFPVYLQTVVQCAR

-972 RTSFIMGNKFG
+972 RTSIVMGSRFSV
-983 MPQSSLPNSEDL
+983 SSVQNNVLPTPEDL

-1007 FSTTQTPPKHA
+1007 FSTTQPPPKQA
-1018 LETKPDTPTTKEK
+1018 LETKPDTPTNKDK
-1031 FVISTAI
+1031 FVISTV
-1038 NPLRNKRRV
+1038 NPMRNKRRV
-1047 SSIPKEKIK
+1047 SQTPKEKLK

-1083 GYMAAKLDFQLVG
+1083 GFMAAKLDFQLVG
-1096 WLSKEKDKSAKIDDF
+1096 WLSKEKDKSAKIEDF
-1111 VATLKQLHEQMEWPK
+1111 VQTLKQLHDQLEWPK
-1126 PSIENSK
+1126 PSIENDKTLQSEVGAV
-1133 PTSNDIS
+1133 S
-1140 TVPQTPVPDN
+1140 QTPVPDS
-1150 TESGYHSNE
+1150 TESGYKSFSNSNDM
-1159 PENYSNFFAN
+1159 ENFNGYLNS
-1169 AYQKSGNLSID
+1169 YQKPSNLTME

-1188 ANLLPKMDLM
+1188 ANLLPKMDMM
-1198 SVASEQVSLWDDEK
+1198 SVASEQVSLLWDDDK
-1212 PVSGQVY
+1212 PIGGQNFM
-1219 TNFELED
+1219 NFELDED
-1226 QTYHNA
+1226 QSYHNA
-1232 IEEQNK
+1232 IEEQK
-1238 KDAHSKQAIQKMEI
+1238 RKDARSKQAIQKMEI

-1259 LFNEGDCL
+1259 IFTEGDCL
-1267 EFSLLLSIML
+1267 EFSLLVSILL
-1277 LDKAAVVRIT
+1277 LDKASVLRIT

-1324 LSLKSQISILDNFVI
+1324 LSLKSQISVLDNFVI
-1339 REESISPVLAMMTK
+1339 REESISPVLAMMSK
-1353 EAVVE
+1353 ESSAE
-1358 NQLNI
+1358 NPLNLSEGSSKDI
-1363 SDNSTKENNEIDS
+1363 SEPET
-1376 TQKLNDSKLNT
+1376 TQKSNESKVNT
-1387 SGASTTGSIANTL
+1387 SGNSASSVSTSL

-1405 VEEKRSVANSKSSIN
+1405 IEEKRSVTNSNKANSQNSS
-1420 ASQQQQFNDS
+1420 QLLNDS
-1430 NTSNTSSINEN
+1430 G
-1441 LKKSVTTAS
+1441 KSTTLTEQFS
-1450 SENEEMLNEEDAG
+1450 TIGELREDETFELNNDDS
-1463 RCIVM
+1463 RCSLM

>member
-1 MYYCVGWPKVL
+1 MYYPIGWPKL
-12 NSQQS
+12 LDSQK
-17 SPIKLSV
+17 SPLKLAC
-24 DKVKILFAIL
+24 DKVKILFAVV
-34 YEKSICIWF
+34 YERSICIWF
-43 CKPSVP
+43 CKPCVP
-49 ITYHR
+49 ITYHQ
-54 RTDKCIEDNGT
+54 RTDKCITENGL

-72 VDSSK
+72 IDSSK
-77 IVVATNGGALI
+77 LVIATNDGALI
-88 IYDVQVN
+88 IYDVQV
-95 DDTSNGLY
+95 DDDSTGGLY
-103 TQTDSPFNY
+103 TQNDSPFNY
-112 LRRDSAELFVKETIP
+112 LRRDSAELFIKETIP

-134 IIVKLYCNITSISC
+134 IIVKLYCNIKSISC
-148 INVGQMMVAT
+148 VNVSQMMVAT
-158 DKLSIL
+158 DKLSVF
-164 RINWEGAEERDY
+164 RINWEGLEERDY

-195 PILERDAYVISMDYS
+195 PILDKEAYVVSMDYS
-210 PLLAGFSIVLADGRA
+210 PLLAGFSIVLKDGRA
-225 AFLTSSNLK
+225 AFLTSNNLK

-239 VSGIWAQNLED
+239 VSGIWAQGLED
-250 VTCTSINHKHRL
+250 ATCTAINHKHRL
-262 IAFGRKNCQVNVY
+262 IAFGRKN
-275 VVDDVSGGL
+275 
-284 ELSHTMSLSS
+284 S
-294 KDFPGTP
+294 KDFPGSQ

-315 MILCWSTGGISLW
+315 MVLCWSGGISVW
-328 STYGNMLMSS
+328 STYGNMLMCS

-346 VDLFKQNP
+346 VDLNKQNP
-354 LNILNMEWS
+354 LNITSLDWS

-372 QLHAK
+372 QQHTK
-377 YTEDGQVIEQ
+377 ISEDGETIENQ
-387 KTRVIQLDFV
+387 TRIIQLHLI

-404 PSMSS
+404 PAMSS
-409 HPYLLLQGDDKLYLN
+409 HPFLLLQGDDKLYLN

-432 YAHFATMEKSKNY
+432 YAHYASLEKSKNY
-445 VDLYGS
+445 LEVHGGG
-451 AEKMEEDYGYYNFG
+451 EKMEEDYGYYNFG

-493 AASNWPIRYSAIDST
+493 AASNWPIRYSAIDSS
-508 GNNLAVAG
+508 GNNIAIAG
-516 RTGMALYSLV
+516 RTGMALYSLI

-548 LWWDNFVILGSY
+548 LWWNNFVILGSY
-560 SLLDHSDEIRM
+560 SLVDHSDEIRM

-581 FASIIKI
+581 FASIVKI
-588 ASPVML
+588 NSPVML
-594 MSIYKNQLIMF
+594 MNIYNNQLIMF

-610 VTIFA
+610 VSIFSV
-615 IVQHTVDTVNLI
+615 VQHSLDTLNLI
-627 KFKVYDIKNL
+627 KLKVYDIKNL

-647 SLANLKHDTS
+647 SLANLKNDANVKS
-657 LKLSSNQSSDTLLL
+657 PANQHSDTLLL
-671 NVSGKIFMLHYENIG
+671 NVI
-686 AENQQL
+686 
-692 ASTCLASSV
+692 
-701 ECLWVSNSSKIH
+701 ECMWVSNSSKVH

-719 LFCGNHGMRVWL
+719 LFCGNNGMRVWL

-736 QGENGSRSLRH
+736 PGENGSRSLRH
-747 TFMSKRIMLTFN
+747 TFMSKRIMLTFC

-781 ILYTNDTDLHFSLPF
+781 ILYTNDSGLHFSLPF
-796 STVER
+796 CILER
-801 STQVYLHQ
+801 STPVYLHQ

-816 RNLGYNAWQIART
+816 RNLGYNAWEIART
-829 CTNLPYFP
+829 CTSLPYFP

-972 RTSFIMGNKFG
+972 RTSIVMGSRFSV
-983 MPQSSLPNSEDL
+983 SSVQNTAIPSPEDL
-995 TLILGNITRGRS
+995 TLILGNITRGR
-1007 FSTTQTPPKHA
+1007 T
-1018 LETKPDTPTTKEK
+1018 LETKPDTPTNKDK
-1031 FVISTAI
+1031 FVISTV
-1038 NPLRNKRRV
+1038 NPTLRNQRRV
-1047 SSIPKEKIK
+1047 SQTPKEKLK

-1065 ILQRHATKLLQNR
+1065 ILQRHANKLLQNR

-1083 GYMAAKLDFQLVG
+1083 GFMAAKLDFQLVG

-1111 VATLKQLHEQMEWPK
+1111 VTTLKQLHDQLEWPK
-1126 PSIENSK
+1126 PSIENITNTQIEAGS
-1133 PTSNDIS
+1133 SS
-1140 TVPQTPVPDN
+1140 QTPIPDA
-1150 TESGYHSNE
+1150 TESGYKSFSHSNE
-1159 PENYSNFFAN
+1159 LDNLGGYLSS
-1169 AYQKSGNLSID
+1169 YQKAGNFTLD
-1180 GKFHHDVE
+1180 GKFNHDVE
-1188 ANLLPKMDLM
+1188 ANLLPKIDLM
-1198 SVASEQVSLWDDEK
+1198 SVASEQVSLLWDDDK
-1212 PVSGQVY
+1212 LNSGGQNFM
-1219 TNFELED
+1219 NFELDED
-1226 QTYHNA
+1226 QSYHNA
-1232 IEEQNK
+1232 IEEQK
-1238 KDAHSKQAIQKMEI
+1238 RKDAKSKQAIQKMEI

-1259 LFNEGDCL
+1259 LFTEGDCL

-1277 LDKAAVVRIT
+1277 LDKASVLRIT

-1309 TRWSLYECLGYQSFM
+1309 TRWSLYDLGYQSFM
-1324 LSLKSQISILDNFVI
+1324 LSLKSQISVLDNFII
-1339 REESISPVLAMMTK
+1339 REESISPVLAMMNK
-1353 EAVVE
+1353 ESVE
-1358 NQLNI
+1358 HTQTVSSESLI
-1363 SDNSTKENNEIDS
+1363 KDMTDIMETSQKSHEN
-1376 TQKLNDSKLNT
+1376 KLNT
-1387 SGASTTGSIANTL
+1387 SGSSTTGTNNVL
-1400 ERKIS
+1400 ERKNS
-1405 VEEKRSVANSKSSIN
+1405 SEEKRSLTSKSHSLNIMK
-1420 ASQQQQFNDS
+1420 
-1430 NTSNTSSINEN
+1430 TSNLSTNQHMNEFRKSSSSEHSHINE
-1441 LKKSVTTAS
+1441 LKDIEETLEFENIDEDDGGRVMFCNVTR
-1450 SENEEMLNEEDAG
+1450 LN
-1463 RCIVM
+1463 

>member
-1 MYYCVGWPKVL
+1 M
-12 NSQQS
+12 
-17 SPIKLSV
+17 
-24 DKVKILFAIL
+24 
-34 YEKSICIWF
+34 
-43 CKPSVP
+43 
-49 ITYHR
+49 
-54 RTDKCIEDNGT
+54 
-65 NAFVEWK
+65 
-72 VDSSK
+72 
-77 IVVATNGGALI
+77 
-88 IYDVQVN
+88 
-95 DDTSNGLY
+95 DD
-103 TQTDSPFNY
+103 
-112 LRRDSAELFVKETIP
+112 
-127 SLKLNLS
+127 
-134 IIVKLYCNITSISC
+134 
-148 INVGQMMVAT
+148 
-158 DKLSIL
+158 
-164 RINWEGAEERDY
+164 
-176 SLDLRRIPFSIN
+176 
-188 QQVHYAV
+188 
-195 PILERDAYVISMDYS
+195 
-210 PLLAGFSIVLADGRA
+210 
-225 AFLTSSNLK
+225 LT
-234 FDPNQ
+234 
-239 VSGIWAQNLED
+239 
-250 VTCTSINHKHRL
+250 
-262 IAFGRKNCQVNVY
+262 
-275 VVDDVSGGL
+275 GGL
-284 ELSHTMSLSS
+284 ELSHTMSMSS
-294 KDFPGTP
+294 KDFPGSP
-301 GYVREMKWTPDGCA
+301 GHVREMKWTPDGCA

-328 STYGNMLMSS
+328 STYGAMLMSS
-338 LAWDYGLN
+338 LVWEYGLHA
-346 VDLFKQNP
+346 DLNKQNP
-354 LNILNMEWS
+354 LNILSMDWS

-372 QLHAK
+372 QLHTQ
-377 YTEDGQVIEQ
+377 YSNEEQ
-387 KTRVIQLDFV
+387 EEPQKSTTRVIQLDFV

-409 HPYLLLQGDDKLYLN
+409 NPFLLLQGDDKLYLN

-432 YAHFATMEKSKNY
+432 YSSFSAMEKSKNY
-445 VDLYGS
+445 YNICDS
-451 AEKMEEDYGYYNFG
+451 SDEKFEEDFYNFG
-465 SDNKKTITSINTLSE
+465 SDNKKTITSRNTLSE

-493 AASNWPIRYSAIDST
+493 AASNWPIRYSAIDES

-516 RTGMALYSLV
+516 RTGMALYSLI

-588 ASPVML
+588 PSPVML
-594 MSIYKNQLIMF
+594 MNIYKNQLIMF

-610 VTIFA
+610 VTIYA
-615 IVQHTVDTVNLI
+615 IAQHQMDVVNLI

-647 SLANLKHDTS
+647 SLANLNMVPVTKS
-657 LKLSSNQSSDTLLL
+657 PSSNQSSDTLLL
-671 NVSGKIFMLHYENIG
+671 NVSGKIFMLHYENVG

-701 ECLWVSNSSKIH
+701 ECMWVANSSKIH

-719 LFCGNHGMRVWL
+719 LFCGNNGMRVWL

-736 QGENGSRSLRH
+736 PGENGSRSLRH

-770 EAIILGAENDT
+770 EAIIMGAENDT
-781 ILYTNDTDLHFSLPF
+781 ILYTNDLELHFSLPF
-796 STVER
+796 SIVER

-816 RNLGYNAWQIART
+816 RNLGYNAWEIART

-950 WDLAKDLVRFL
+950 WDLAKDLARFL

-972 RTSFIMGNKFG
+972 RTSIVVLGGGTKF
-983 MPQSSLPNSEDL
+983 SNPNVLTNTEDL
-995 TLILGNITRGRS
+995 SLILGSMARGRS
-1007 FSTTQTPPKHA
+1007 FSTTQTPAKQV
-1018 LETKPDTPTTKEK
+1018 LETQMSAPSTMTVNKDK
-1031 FVISTAI
+1031 FVISTAL

-1065 ILQRHATKLLQNR
+1065 ILQRHATKLLSSR

-1096 WLSKEKDKSAKIDDF
+1096 WLSKEKDKSAKIEDF
-1111 VATLKQLHEQMEWPK
+1111 VTTLKQLHEQMEWPK
-1126 PSIENSK
+1126 PSIENLKS
-1133 PTSNDIS
+1133 TSNDNG
-1140 TVPQTPVPDN
+1140 TVPQTPIPDN

-1159 PENYSNFFAN
+1159 PENFNGYW
-1169 AYQKSGNLSID
+1169 QKSAEA
-1180 GKFHHDVE
+1180 KFHHDVE

-1198 SVASEQVSLWDDEK
+1198 SVASEQVSLWDDDK
-1212 PVSGQVY
+1212 ALGNGPQTTFVS
-1219 TNFELED
+1219 FELED

-1232 IEEQNK
+1232 IEEQKK

-1259 LFNEGDCL
+1259 LFIEGDCL

-1277 LDKAAVVRIT
+1277 LDKAAIVRIT
-1287 NKAIRSNSLILCRKL
+1287 NKSIRSNSLILCRKL

-1309 TRWSLYECLGYQSFM
+1309 TRWSLYEW
-1324 LSLKSQISILDNFVI
+1324 
-1339 REESISPVLAMMTK
+1339 
-1353 EAVVE
+1353 
-1358 NQLNI
+1358 
-1363 SDNSTKENNEIDS
+1363 
-1376 TQKLNDSKLNT
+1376 
-1387 SGASTTGSIANTL
+1387 
-1400 ERKIS
+1400 
-1405 VEEKRSVANSKSSIN
+1405 
-1420 ASQQQQFNDS
+1420 
-1430 NTSNTSSINEN
+1430 
-1441 LKKSVTTAS
+1441 
-1450 SENEEMLNEEDAG
+1450 
-1463 RCIVM
+1463 

>member
-1 MYYCVGWPKVL
+1 MSAKL
-12 NSQQS
+12 INLHNS
-17 SPIKLSV
+17 
-24 DKVKILFAIL
+24 
-34 YEKSICIWF
+34 
-43 CKPSVP
+43 
-49 ITYHR
+49 
-54 RTDKCIEDNGT
+54 
-65 NAFVEWK
+65 
-72 VDSSK
+72 
-77 IVVATNGGALI
+77 
-88 IYDVQVN
+88 
-95 DDTSNGLY
+95 
-103 TQTDSPFNY
+103 
-112 LRRDSAELFVKETIP
+112 
-127 SLKLNLS
+127 
-134 IIVKLYCNITSISC
+134 SC
-148 INVGQMMVAT
+148 TA
-158 DKLSIL
+158 
-164 RINWEGAEERDY
+164 
-176 SLDLRRIPFSIN
+176 
-188 QQVHYAV
+188 
-195 PILERDAYVISMDYS
+195 
-210 PLLAGFSIVLADGRA
+210 
-225 AFLTSSNLK
+225 
-234 FDPNQ
+234 
-239 VSGIWAQNLED
+239 
-250 VTCTSINHKHRL
+250 
-262 IAFGRKNCQVNVY
+262 NVY
-275 VVDDVSGGL
+275 IVDDATGGL
-284 ELSHTMSLSS
+284 ELSHTMSLMS
-294 KDFPGTP
+294 KDFPGSP
-301 GYVREMKWTPDGCA
+301 GFVREMKWTPDGCA
-315 MILCWSTGGISLW
+315 MIFCWSTGGISLW
-328 STYGNMLMSS
+328 STYGNMLMCS

-346 VDLFKQNP
+346 VDLNKQNP
-354 LNILNMEWS
+354 LNIVSLDWS

-372 QLHAK
+372 QLHTK
-377 YTEDGQVIEQ
+377 TLEDGET
-387 KTRVIQLDFV
+387 KESETRIIQLDFI

-409 HPYLLLQGDDKLYLN
+409 HPFLLLQGDDKLYLN

-432 YAHFATMEKSKNY
+432 YAHYASMEKSKNY
-445 VDLYGS
+445 LELYGGG
-451 AEKMEEDYGYYNFG
+451 EKMEEDYGYYNFG

-493 AASNWPIRYSAIDST
+493 AASNWPIRYSAIDSS
-508 GNNLAVAG
+508 GNNIAIAG
-516 RTGMALYSLV
+516 RTGLALYSLV

-548 LWWDNFVILGSY
+548 LWWNNFVILGSY
-560 SLLDHSDEIRM
+560 SLVDHSDEIRM

-588 ASPVML
+588 NSPVML
-594 MSIYKNQLIMF
+594 MNLYKNQLIMF

-610 VTIFA
+610 VSIFA
-615 IVQHTVDTVNLI
+615 IAQHSPEAVNLI
-627 KFKVYDIKNL
+627 KLKVYDIKNL

-647 SLANLKHDTS
+647 SLANLKSDVD
-657 LKLSSNQSSDTLLL
+657 LKFQSNQHSDTLLL
-671 NVSGKIFMLHYENIG
+671 NVSGKIFMLQYENIG

-701 ECLWVSNSSKIH
+701 ECIWVSNSNKIH

-736 QGENGSRSLRH
+736 PGENGSRNLRH
-747 TFMSKRIMLTFN
+747 TFMSKRIMLTFS

-781 ILYTNDTDLHFSLPF
+781 ILYTNDLGLHFSLPF
-796 STVER
+796 CTLER

-816 RNLGYNAWQIART
+816 RNLGYNAWEIART
-829 CTNLPYFP
+829 CTALPYFP

-855 EPIPDALLPS
+855 DPIPDALLPS

-891 WPYLFSM
+891 WPYLFLT

-972 RTSFIMGNKFG
+972 RTSIVMGSRFSISTIQNAV
-983 MPQSSLPNSEDL
+983 LPNPEDL

-1007 FSTTQTPPKHA
+1007 FSTTQPPQKQA
-1018 LETKPDTPTTKEK
+1018 LEAKADTPTNKDK
-1031 FVISTAI
+1031 FVISTV

-1047 SSIPKEKIK
+1047 SQTPKEKLK

-1078 KLEDL
+1078 KLDDL
-1083 GYMAAKLDFQLVG
+1083 GFLSAKLDFQLVK
-1096 WLSKEKDKSAKIDDF
+1096 WLCKEKDKSAKIDDF
-1111 VATLKQLHEQMEWPK
+1111 VTTLKQLHDQLEWPK
-1126 PSIENSK
+1126 PSIDIVKTPQAEAGANS
-1133 PTSNDIS
+1133 
-1140 TVPQTPVPDN
+1140 QTPVPDA
-1150 TESGYHSNE
+1150 TESGYKSFSHSNE
-1159 PENYSNFFAN
+1159 LENYGSGYLNS
-1169 AYQKSGNLSID
+1169 YQKSGNLMME

-1188 ANLLPKMDLM
+1188 ANLIPKMDMM
-1198 SVASEQVSLWDDEK
+1198 SVASEQVSLMWDDDK
-1212 PVSGQVY
+1212 PMGQNFM
-1219 TNFELED
+1219 NFELDED
-1226 QTYHNA
+1226 QSYHNA
-1232 IEEQNK
+1232 IEEQK
-1238 KDAHSKQAIQKMEI
+1238 RKDARSKQAIQKMEI

-1259 LFNEGDCL
+1259 LFTEGDCL
-1267 EFSLLLSIML
+1267 EFSLLVSIML
-1277 LDKAAVVRIT
+1277 LDKASVLRIT

-1309 TRWSLYECLGYQSFM
+1309 TRWSLYEW
-1324 LSLKSQISILDNFVI
+1324 
-1339 REESISPVLAMMTK
+1339 
-1353 EAVVE
+1353 
-1358 NQLNI
+1358 
-1363 SDNSTKENNEIDS
+1363 
-1376 TQKLNDSKLNT
+1376 
-1387 SGASTTGSIANTL
+1387 
-1400 ERKIS
+1400 
-1405 VEEKRSVANSKSSIN
+1405 
-1420 ASQQQQFNDS
+1420 
-1430 NTSNTSSINEN
+1430 
-1441 LKKSVTTAS
+1441 
-1450 SENEEMLNEEDAG
+1450 
-1463 RCIVM
+1463 

>member
-1 MYYCVGWPKVL
+1 MY
-12 NSQQS
+12 
-17 SPIKLSV
+17 I
-24 DKVKILFAIL
+24 
-34 YEKSICIWF
+34 
-43 CKPSVP
+43 
-49 ITYHR
+49 
-54 RTDKCIEDNGT
+54 
-65 NAFVEWK
+65 
-72 VDSSK
+72 
-77 IVVATNGGALI
+77 
-88 IYDVQVN
+88 
-95 DDTSNGLY
+95 
-103 TQTDSPFNY
+103 
-112 LRRDSAELFVKETIP
+112 
-127 SLKLNLS
+127 
-134 IIVKLYCNITSISC
+134 
-148 INVGQMMVAT
+148 
-158 DKLSIL
+158 
-164 RINWEGAEERDY
+164 
-176 SLDLRRIPFSIN
+176 
-188 QQVHYAV
+188 
-195 PILERDAYVISMDYS
+195 
-210 PLLAGFSIVLADGRA
+210 
-225 AFLTSSNLK
+225 
-234 FDPNQ
+234 
-239 VSGIWAQNLED
+239 
-250 VTCTSINHKHRL
+250 
-262 IAFGRKNCQVNVY
+262 
-275 VVDDVSGGL
+275 VDDVTGGL
-284 ELSHTMSLSS
+284 ELSHRMSLSS
-294 KDFPGTP
+294 KDFPGSP
-301 GYVREMKWTPDGCA
+301 GFVREMKWTPDFSA

-328 STYGNMLMSS
+328 STYGTMLMSS

-346 VDLFKQNP
+346 ADLNKQNP
-354 LNILNMEWS
+354 LNILSMDWS

-372 QLHAK
+372 QLHTK
-377 YTEDGQVIEQ
+377 YSNDNEEVFGADEQ
-387 KTRVIQLDFV
+387 QQPPPPKETTTRVIQLDFI

-409 HPYLLLQGDDKLYLN
+409 NPFLLLQGDDKLYLN

-432 YAHFATMEKSKNY
+432 YASFASMEKSKNY
-445 VDLYGS
+445 YNIYGDNMS
-451 AEKMEEDYGYYNFG
+451 SDEKFEEDFYNFG

-493 AASNWPIRYSAIDST
+493 AASNWPIRYSAIDES
-508 GNNLAVAG
+508 GNNIAVAG
-516 RTGMALYSLV
+516 RTGMALYSLQ

-548 LWWDNFVILGSY
+548 LWWNNFVILGSY

-588 ASPVML
+588 SSPVML
-594 MSIYKNQLIMF
+594 MNIYKNQLIMF

-610 VTIFA
+610 VTIYA
-615 IVQHTVDTVNLI
+615 IAQHQMDTVNLI

-647 SLANLKHDTS
+647 SLANLNMTS
-657 LKLSSNQSSDTLLL
+657 APPTKSPPPNQSSDTLLL
-671 NVSGKIFMLHYENIG
+671 NVSGKIFMLHYENMG

-701 ECLWVSNSSKIH
+701 ECMWVANSSKIH

-719 LFCGNHGMRVWL
+719 LFCGNNGMRVWL

-736 QGENGSRSLRH
+736 PGENGSRSLRH

-781 ILYTNDTDLHFSLPF
+781 ILYTNDLELHFSLPF
-796 STVER
+796 SIVER

-816 RNLGYNAWQIART
+816 RNLGYNAWEIART

-972 RTSFIMGNKFG
+972 RTSFIMGAGNKFG
-983 MPQSSLPNSEDL
+983 VKSPSLSNTEDL
-995 TLILGNITRGRS
+995 TLILGNMTRGRS
-1007 FSTTQTPPKHA
+1007 FSTTQTPSKQV
-1018 LETKPDTPTTKEK
+1018 LETQMSAPSMQTNKDK
-1031 FVISTAI
+1031 FVISTAL

-1111 VATLKQLHEQMEWPK
+1111 VTTLKQLHEQMEWPK
-1126 PSIENSK
+1126 PSIENVKS
-1133 PTSNDIS
+1133 TSSESNG
-1140 TVPQTPVPDN
+1140 TVPQTPIPDN

-1159 PENYSNFFAN
+1159 PESFNSFW
-1169 AYQKSGNLSID
+1169 QKSGGATSPD
-1180 GKFHHDVE
+1180 AKFHHDVE
-1188 ANLLPKMDLM
+1188 ANLIPKMDLM

-1212 PVSGQVY
+1212 GLGSGPP
-1219 TNFELED
+1219 TAFTSFELED

-1232 IEEQNK
+1232 IEEQKK

-1259 LFNEGDCL
+1259 IFVEGDCL

-1309 TRWSLYECLGYQSFM
+1309 TRWTLYEW
-1324 LSLKSQISILDNFVI
+1324 
-1339 REESISPVLAMMTK
+1339 
-1353 EAVVE
+1353 
-1358 NQLNI
+1358 
-1363 SDNSTKENNEIDS
+1363 
-1376 TQKLNDSKLNT
+1376 
-1387 SGASTTGSIANTL
+1387 
-1400 ERKIS
+1400 
-1405 VEEKRSVANSKSSIN
+1405 
-1420 ASQQQQFNDS
+1420 
-1430 NTSNTSSINEN
+1430 
-1441 LKKSVTTAS
+1441 
-1450 SENEEMLNEEDAG
+1450 
-1463 RCIVM
+1463 

>member
-1 MYYCVGWPKVL
+1 
-12 NSQQS
+12 
-17 SPIKLSV
+17 
-24 DKVKILFAIL
+24 
-34 YEKSICIWF
+34 
-43 CKPSVP
+43 
-49 ITYHR
+49 
-54 RTDKCIEDNGT
+54 
-65 NAFVEWK
+65 
-72 VDSSK
+72 
-77 IVVATNGGALI
+77 
-88 IYDVQVN
+88 
-95 DDTSNGLY
+95 
-103 TQTDSPFNY
+103 
-112 LRRDSAELFVKETIP
+112 
-127 SLKLNLS
+127 
-134 IIVKLYCNITSISC
+134 
-148 INVGQMMVAT
+148 
-158 DKLSIL
+158 
-164 RINWEGAEERDY
+164 
-176 SLDLRRIPFSIN
+176 
-188 QQVHYAV
+188 
-195 PILERDAYVISMDYS
+195 
-210 PLLAGFSIVLADGRA
+210 
-225 AFLTSSNLK
+225 
-234 FDPNQ
+234 
-239 VSGIWAQNLED
+239 
-250 VTCTSINHKHRL
+250 
-262 IAFGRKNCQVNVY
+262 
-275 VVDDVSGGL
+275 
-284 ELSHTMSLSS
+284 
-294 KDFPGTP
+294 
-301 GYVREMKWTPDGCA
+301 MKWTPDGCA
-315 MILCWSTGGISLW
+315 MVLCWSTGGISLW
-328 STYGNMLMSS
+328 STYGNMLMCS

-346 VDLFKQNP
+346 VDLNKHNP
-354 LNILNMEWS
+354 LNITSLDWS

-372 QLHAK
+372 QLHTK
-377 YTEDGQVIEQ
+377 SSDDGETKVTQ
-387 KTRVIQLDFV
+387 TRIIQLDFI

-409 HPYLLLQGDDKLYLN
+409 HPFLLLQGDDKLYLN

-432 YAHFATMEKSKNY
+432 YAHYATMEKSKNY
-445 VDLYGS
+445 LELYGGG
-451 AEKMEEDYGYYNFG
+451 EKMEEDYGYYNFG

-493 AASNWPIRYSAIDST
+493 AASNWPIRYSAIDSS
-508 GNNLAVAG
+508 GNNIAIAG

-548 LWWDNFVILGSY
+548 LWWNNFVILGSY
-560 SLLDHSDEIRM
+560 SLVDHSDEIRM

-581 FASIIKI
+581 FASIMKI
-588 ASPVML
+588 NSPVML
-594 MSIYKNQLIMF
+594 MNLYKNQLIMF

-610 VTIFA
+610 VTIFSIA
-615 IVQHTVDTVNLI
+615 QHSMDQVNLI
-627 KFKVYDIKNL
+627 KLKVYDIKNL

-647 SLANLKHDTS
+647 SLANLKNEAVQKFPENHHH
-657 LKLSSNQSSDTLLL
+657 SDTLLL
-671 NVSGKIFMLHYENIG
+671 NVSGKIFMLQYENIG

-701 ECLWVSNSSKIH
+701 ECIWVSNSSKIH

-736 QGENGSRSLRH
+736 PGENGSRTLRH
-747 TFMSKRIMLTFN
+747 TFMSKRIMLTFS

-781 ILYTNDTDLHFSLPF
+781 ILYTNDLGLHFSLPF
-796 STVER
+796 CTLER

-816 RNLGYNAWQIART
+816 RNLGYNAWEIART
-829 CTNLPYFP
+829 CTSLPYFP

-972 RTSFIMGNKFG
+972 RTSIVMGSRFSI
-983 MPQSSLPNSEDL
+983 SSVKSSELPNPEDL

-1007 FSTTQTPPKHA
+1007 FSTTQPPAKQA
-1018 LETKPDTPTTKEK
+1018 LEPKADTPTNKDK
-1031 FVISTAI
+1031 FVISTV

-1047 SSIPKEKIK
+1047 SAPKEKLK

-1083 GYMAAKLDFQLVG
+1083 GFMAAKLDFQLVG

-1111 VATLKQLHEQMEWPK
+1111 VTTLKQLHDQLDWPK
-1126 PSIENSK
+1126 PSIENVKSAQVEAGA
-1133 PTSNDIS
+1133 
-1140 TVPQTPVPDN
+1140 VPQTPDP
-1150 TESGYHSNE
+1150 TESGYKSLSNSNE
-1159 PENYSNFFAN
+1159 MENFAGYLN
-1169 AYQKSGNLSID
+1169 SYPKSGNLTME

-1198 SVASEQVSLWDDEK
+1198 SVASEQVSLLWDDDK
-1212 PVSGQVY
+1212 PLGQNFM
-1219 TNFELED
+1219 NFELDED
-1226 QTYHNA
+1226 QSYHNA
-1232 IEEQNK
+1232 IEEQK
-1238 KDAHSKQAIQKMEI
+1238 RKDARSKQAIQKMEI

-1259 LFNEGDCL
+1259 IFTEGDCL
-1267 EFSLLLSIML
+1267 EFSLLVSILL
-1277 LDKAAVVRIT
+1277 LDKASVLRIT

-1309 TRWSLYECLGYQSFM
+1309 TRWSLYEW
-1324 LSLKSQISILDNFVI
+1324 
-1339 REESISPVLAMMTK
+1339 
-1353 EAVVE
+1353 
-1358 NQLNI
+1358 
-1363 SDNSTKENNEIDS
+1363 
-1376 TQKLNDSKLNT
+1376 
-1387 SGASTTGSIANTL
+1387 
-1400 ERKIS
+1400 
-1405 VEEKRSVANSKSSIN
+1405 
-1420 ASQQQQFNDS
+1420 
-1430 NTSNTSSINEN
+1430 
-1441 LKKSVTTAS
+1441 
-1450 SENEEMLNEEDAG
+1450 
-1463 RCIVM
+1463 

>member
-1 MYYCVGWPKVL
+1 MY
-12 NSQQS
+12 
-17 SPIKLSV
+17 I
-24 DKVKILFAIL
+24 
-34 YEKSICIWF
+34 
-43 CKPSVP
+43 
-49 ITYHR
+49 
-54 RTDKCIEDNGT
+54 
-65 NAFVEWK
+65 
-72 VDSSK
+72 
-77 IVVATNGGALI
+77 
-88 IYDVQVN
+88 
-95 DDTSNGLY
+95 
-103 TQTDSPFNY
+103 
-112 LRRDSAELFVKETIP
+112 
-127 SLKLNLS
+127 
-134 IIVKLYCNITSISC
+134 
-148 INVGQMMVAT
+148 
-158 DKLSIL
+158 
-164 RINWEGAEERDY
+164 
-176 SLDLRRIPFSIN
+176 
-188 QQVHYAV
+188 
-195 PILERDAYVISMDYS
+195 
-210 PLLAGFSIVLADGRA
+210 
-225 AFLTSSNLK
+225 
-234 FDPNQ
+234 
-239 VSGIWAQNLED
+239 
-250 VTCTSINHKHRL
+250 
-262 IAFGRKNCQVNVY
+262 
-275 VVDDVSGGL
+275 VDDLTGGL
-284 ELSHTMSLSS
+284 ELSHTMSMSS
-294 KDFPGTP
+294 KDFPGSP
-301 GYVREMKWTPDGCA
+301 GHVREMKWTPDGCA

-328 STYGNMLMSS
+328 STYGAMLMSS
-338 LAWDYGLN
+338 LVWEYGLHA
-346 VDLFKQNP
+346 DLNKQNP
-354 LNILNMEWS
+354 LNILSMDWS

-372 QLHAK
+372 QLHTQ
-377 YTEDGQVIEQ
+377 YSNEEQ
-387 KTRVIQLDFV
+387 QEPQKSTTRVIQLDFV

-409 HPYLLLQGDDKLYLN
+409 NPFLLLQGDDKLYLN

-432 YAHFATMEKSKNY
+432 YSSFSAMEKSKNY
-445 VDLYGS
+445 YNICDS
-451 AEKMEEDYGYYNFG
+451 SDEKFEEDFYNFG
-465 SDNKKTITSINTLSE
+465 SDNKKTITSRNTLSE

-493 AASNWPIRYSAIDST
+493 AASNWPIRYSAIDES

-516 RTGMALYSLV
+516 RTGMALYSLI

-588 ASPVML
+588 PSPVML
-594 MSIYKNQLIMF
+594 MNIYKNQLIMF

-610 VTIFA
+610 VTIYA
-615 IVQHTVDTVNLI
+615 IAQHQMDVVNLI

-647 SLANLKHDTS
+647 SLANLNMVPVTKS
-657 LKLSSNQSSDTLLL
+657 PSSNQSSDTLLL
-671 NVSGKIFMLHYENIG
+671 NVSGKIFMLHYENVG

-701 ECLWVSNSSKIH
+701 ECMWVANSSKIH

-719 LFCGNHGMRVWL
+719 LFCGNNGMRVWL

-736 QGENGSRSLRH
+736 PGENGSRSLRH

-770 EAIILGAENDT
+770 EAIIMGAENDT
-781 ILYTNDTDLHFSLPF
+781 ILYTNDLELHFSLPF
-796 STVER
+796 SIVER

-816 RNLGYNAWQIART
+816 RNLGYNAWEIART

-950 WDLAKDLVRFL
+950 WDLAKDLARFL

-972 RTSFIMGNKFG
+972 RTSIVVLGGGTKF
-983 MPQSSLPNSEDL
+983 SNPNVLTNTEDL
-995 TLILGNITRGRS
+995 SLILGSMARGRS
-1007 FSTTQTPPKHA
+1007 FSTTQTPAKQV
-1018 LETKPDTPTTKEK
+1018 LETQMSAPSTMTVNKDK
-1031 FVISTAI
+1031 FVISTAL

-1065 ILQRHATKLLQNR
+1065 ILQRHATKLLSSR

-1111 VATLKQLHEQMEWPK
+1111 VTTLKQLHEQMEWPK
-1126 PSIENSK
+1126 PSIENLKS
-1133 PTSNDIS
+1133 TSNDNG
-1140 TVPQTPVPDN
+1140 TVPQTPIPDN

-1159 PENYSNFFAN
+1159 PENFNGYW
-1169 AYQKSGNLSID
+1169 QKSAEA
-1180 GKFHHDVE
+1180 KFHHDVE

-1198 SVASEQVSLWDDEK
+1198 SVASEQVSLWDDDK
-1212 PVSGQVY
+1212 ALGNGPQTTFVS
-1219 TNFELED
+1219 FELED

-1232 IEEQNK
+1232 IEEQKK

-1259 LFNEGDCL
+1259 LFIEGDCL

-1277 LDKAAVVRIT
+1277 LDKAAIVRIT
-1287 NKAIRSNSLILCRKL
+1287 NKSIRSNSLILCRKL

-1309 TRWSLYECLGYQSFM
+1309 TRWSLYEW
-1324 LSLKSQISILDNFVI
+1324 
-1339 REESISPVLAMMTK
+1339 
-1353 EAVVE
+1353 
-1358 NQLNI
+1358 
-1363 SDNSTKENNEIDS
+1363 
-1376 TQKLNDSKLNT
+1376 
-1387 SGASTTGSIANTL
+1387 
-1400 ERKIS
+1400 
-1405 VEEKRSVANSKSSIN
+1405 
-1420 ASQQQQFNDS
+1420 
-1430 NTSNTSSINEN
+1430 
-1441 LKKSVTTAS
+1441 
-1450 SENEEMLNEEDAG
+1450 
-1463 RCIVM
+1463 